1 MRFFILTLFPHI
13 IENAVDFSILK
24 RAKDKKLIEVIPINI
39 RDFAQDKHKTTDM
52 PPYGGGAGM
61 VLKPEPLFLAVK
73 HVLNTYRLAKK
84 SSEIILLSAGGK
96 LFNQEMA
103 KELANKKDL
112 ILMAGHYEGV
122 DERVAEYLATRE
134 ISIGNY
140 VLSGG
145 EYPALVLLDTVSRLL
160 PEVLENEE
168 SLKTESFQEKDVVE
182 YPQYT
187 RPEIYEGLKVPKVLL
202 SGNHKE
208 IELWRK
214 SESERKTKEN
224 S

>member
-1 MRFFILTLFPHI
+1 
-13 IENAVDFSILK
+13 
-24 RAKDKKLIEVIPINI
+24 
-39 RDFAQDKHKTTDM
+39 
-52 PPYGGGAGM
+52 
-61 VLKPEPLFLAVK
+61 
-73 HVLNTYRLAKK
+73 
-84 SSEIILLSAGGK
+84 
-96 LFNQEMA
+96 
-103 KELANKKDL
+103 
-112 ILMAGHYEGV
+112 MAGHYEGV

-145 EYPALVLLDTVSRLL
+145 EYPALVLLDAVSRLL

-168 SLKTESFQEKDVVE
+168 SLKTESFQEKDVVG

-224 S
+224 RKESVV